1 MQSQQFD
8 LAADDAVAGFRL
20 QRLELFNWGTFNHHV
35 WHIEPD
41 GHNTLLT
48 GDIGSGKSTL
58 VDAVTTL
65 LVPHHRIVYNKAAG
79 AENKERT
86 LYSYIRGEYKSEK
99 DDATQSAKAVA
110 LRDENNYTVLL
121 GHFYNQGFD
130 QRVTLAQVF
139 WLKDQKHNPER
150 YFVISETALSITEH
164 FSGFGS
170 DILNLK
176 KQLRRMEHVTVLDN
190 FKEYSNR
197 FRHLFGINNEQAL
210 DLFYQTVSMK
220 SVGNLT
226 DFVRSHMLAKNDVDG
241 RINELRRN
249 FDNLNRAHEA
259 VLKAKNQIE
268 QLQPLVADGERYK
281 KLDTEIAEL
290 RKCRDALV
298 SCFAAYRV
306 ELVDKHIGQ
315 LDMDIQKMASRL
327 EVLKK
332 EIDYL
337 RKQESNLKTSID
349 AQGGGRLQ
357 KLEEDI
363 ARLQQERDRKL
374 DTCKQYHEYTEALSL
389 QKVHHEGDFY
399 LNRQQ
404 ADNLLHE
411 VEKTITALQNDHVD
425 ARIAI
430 KEIEGQHQ
438 QINEELDSLK
448 TRKSNIPLRNLTIRR
463 ELTET
468 LELDEN
474 ELPFVGELLQIDESE
489 DEWEGAVERV
499 LHNFGLSLLVPE
511 HLYAQ
516 VSHYVDRTHL
526 KGRLVYFKVHDKQE
540 LPKHYDQDPCSLVRK
555 LRIKSDS
562 EFYNWLEQEL
572 GKRFDYICC
581 DSMEDFRRLPRAITM
596 NGQIKSGGQRHE
608 KDDRRSIHDRSHY
621 VLGWS
626 NENKIQTLETVLARL
641 VQAKIQAEGHFA
653 SLDKQQQGLSDR
665 RDSIRDLLKIKNFV
679 EIHWQTIV
687 QQIQMLE
694 TEKHE
699 IEQSSDVLQSLR
711 NQLQA
716 VLSDLH
722 AKEKTRE
729 SLGGKQGGL
738 VQQRK
743 DRQAEMEEAE
753 QLVLLLTEVERE
765 EFFPEV
771 SKYQRQALPDKI
783 LTLKN
788 LDKSQTAVRL
798 FIQTQ
803 LDNNRSKLTGLTGRI
818 IRQMQVYNDTYE
830 AETNEV
836 DASLDAVDEYAS
848 MLTTL
853 QTEDLPH
860 HEDRF
865 KQLLNEGTINSIALF
880 QNQLDKERQ
889 EIREKIDTIN
899 ISLGGIEYNP
909 GTYIKLVLDKTQDI
923 EVRVFQ
929 QDMKACLAHSLD
941 DIDIYNE
948 TKFMQV
954 KSIIDRFNGREGQ
967 VDQDRKWTR
976 KVTDVRNWFIFSA
989 SERWEEDGT
998 EKEYYSDSSGKS
1010 GGQKEK
1016 LAYTILAS
1024 ALAYQFGLEWGA
1036 TQSRSFRFVVIDEAF
1051 GRGSDEST
1059 RYGLELFKKLNLQLL
1074 IVTPLQKIHI
1084 IEDYIRAVH
1093 YVDNEGGK
1101 NSVIR
1106 NLTVEEYKV
1115 EKLAYQQ
1122 RTNR

>member
-1 MQSQQFD
+1 MQTQQFD

-20 QRLELFNWGTFNHHV
+20 QRLEVLNWGTFNHDV

-65 LVPHHRIVYNKAAG
+65 LVPHHRITYNKAAG

-99 DDATQSAKAVA
+99 DDTTQSAKAVA
-110 LRDENNYTVLL
+110 LRDENSYTVLL
-121 GHFYNQGFD
+121 GHFYNRGFD

-226 DFVRSHMLAKNDVDG
+226 DFVRTHMLSKNEVDG
-241 RINELRRN
+241 RINELRCN

-259 VLKAKNQIE
+259 VLKAKNQIDK
-268 QLQPLVADGERYK
+268 LKPLVTDGERYK
-281 KLDTEIAEL
+281 KLDSEIAEL

-298 SCFAAYRV
+298 SCFAAHKL
-306 ELVDKHIGQ
+306 ELLDQHIDQ
-315 LDMDIQKMASRL
+315 LELDIQKTASRL
-327 EVLKK
+327 ELLKN
-332 EIDYL
+332 EISYL
-337 RKQESNLKTSID
+337 REQESNLKTSID
-349 AQGGGRLQ
+349 DQGGGRLQ
-357 KLEEDI
+357 KLEQDI
-363 ARLQQERDRKL
+363 ARLEQERDRTR
-374 DTCKQYHEYTEALSL
+374 DTCKQYHEYAEVISL
-389 QKVHHEGDFY
+389 QKVRHEDDFY
-399 LNRQQ
+399 HNRQQ
-404 ADNLLHE
+404 ADNLLRE
-411 VEKTITALQNDHVD
+411 VEKIITALQNDSVD

-430 KEIEGQHQ
+430 KEIDAQNK

-448 TRKSNIPLRNLTIRR
+448 TRKTNIPLRNLTIRR
-463 ELTET
+463 ELAET
-468 LELDEN
+468 LGLDEN

-489 DEWEGAVERV
+489 GEWEGAVERV

-511 HLYAQ
+511 HLYAT

-526 KGRLVYFKVHDKQE
+526 KGRLVYFKVQDKQE
-540 LPKHYDQDPCSLVRK
+540 SPKHYDQGPCSLVRK

-572 GKRFDYICC
+572 GRRFDYVCC
-581 DSMEDFRRLPRAITM
+581 DSIEDFRRFPRAITQ
-596 NGQIKSGGQRHE
+596 NGQIKSAGQRHE
-608 KDDRRSIHDRSHY
+608 KDDRRSVHDRRHY

-626 NENKIQTLETVLARL
+626 NVNKIQTLETELL
-641 VQAKIQAEGHFA
+641 QLLQQKSQAESHFT
-653 SLDKQQQGLSDR
+653 SLEKKQQGLNTR
-665 RDSIRDLLKIKNFV
+665 RDNIRDLLKIKHFM
-679 EIHWQTIV
+679 EIHWQAIA
-687 QQIQMLE
+687 QKIQTME
-694 TEKHE
+694 AEKNE
-699 IEQSSDVLQSLR
+699 IEKSSDVLQSLR
-711 NQLQA
+711 SQLQA
-716 VLSDLH
+716 TLTELH
-722 AKEKTRE
+722 DKEEIRE

-743 DRQAEMEEAE
+743 DRQAEREEAE
-753 QLVLLLTEVERE
+753 QLILLLTEAERE
-765 EFFPEV
+765 AFFPEV
-771 SKYQRQALPDKI
+771 TKYQQLALADKI

-788 LDKSQTAVRL
+788 LEKSQTAVRSY
-798 FIQTQ
+798 IQTQ
-803 LDNNRSKLTGLTGRI
+803 LDNSRSKLTGLTGSI
-818 IRQMQVYNDTYE
+818 IRQMQVYNDTYQ

-836 DASLDAVDEYAS
+836 DASLDAVDDYSA

-899 ISLGGIEYNP
+899 ISLGEIEYNS
-909 GTYIKLVLDKTQDI
+909 GTYIKLLLDKTQDV
-923 EVRVFQ
+923 EVRDFQ

-976 KVTDVRNWFIFSA
+976 KVTDVRNWFVFSA
-989 SERWEEDGT
+989 SERWKEDDT
-998 EKEYYSDSSGKS
+998 EKEFYSDSSGKS

-1093 YVDNEGGK
+1093 FIDNEEGK

-1106 NLTVEEYKV
+1106 NLTVKEYKE

-1122 RTNR
+1122 R